1 MKIFCLKRCA
11 AFGTAIALA
20 ATLSGCG
27 GQNWELTEL
36 QQQLGTLEREN
47 KTQKMLIDT
56 YFWTNT
62 MKMRR

>member
-1 MKIFCLKRCA
+1 MKKFSLKRCA

-56 YFWTNT
+56 
-62 MKMRR
+62 